1 MIDLTN
7 MVAQSKTT
15 AIYARVST
23 KDGRQ
28 DAENQL
34 RQLREF
40 CTSQGWTVCREYI
53 DHASGK
59 NDTGRPEF
67 QRLFEDAAQRKFDL
81 VVFWALDRFSREGV
95 LATLQYLQ
103 RLSGYG
109 IGYRSF
115 TEGYLDSC
123 GMFKDAV
130 IGILAVVAKQERI
143 RISERVQA
151 GLHRARAAGR
161 VGGRPRGVFDRA
173 RVQELRQQGLSIGE
187 IAAEVGVPRTS
198 VHRALKQPNGCTL
211 RGVATTGSSGRR
223 DIRRGQSQMLACCG
237 REGST
242 RCRRWWGH
250 GVRRLVPHSI
260 AARAIGSV
268 KPTPT
273 TEFEFSYDLCKW
285 SDLTLKST
293 WKHFKRTNL
302 DQYGIDSDLLTTMFV
317 VVQSALRRYLPL
329 NRPNLAVLG
338 TTNRSSVVGTTLWG
352 RVDASSGVAS
362 SSVSKR

>member
-1 MIDLTN
+1 MNIVT
-7 MVAQSKTT
+7 QSKTT

-23 KDGRQ
+23 KDRQ

-40 CTSQGWTVCREYI
+40 CASQGWTVCREYI

-59 NDTGRPEF
+59 SDTGRPEF

-161 VGGRPRGVFDRA
+161 VGGRPRGVFDRT

-198 VHRALKQPNGCTL
+198 IHRALKQPAIVS
-211 RGVATTGSSGRR
+211 VASP
-223 DIRRGQSQMLACCG
+223 LAAVQ
-237 REGST
+237 ED
-242 RCRRWWGH
+242 
-250 GVRRLVPHSI
+250 VR
-260 AARAIGSV
+260 
-268 KPTPT
+268 
-273 TEFEFSYDLCKW
+273 
-285 SDLTLKST
+285 
-293 WKHFKRTNL
+293 
-302 DQYGIDSDLLTTMFV
+302 
-317 VVQSALRRYLPL
+317 SALR
-329 NRPNLAVLG
+329 NLGYSHAAAAERVARASADSGAVEFDDLF
-338 TTNRSSVVGTTLWG
+338 RAAMRQS
-352 RVDASSGVAS
+352 AA
-362 SSVSKR
+362 

>member
-1 MIDLTN
+1 MVDLTN

-40 CTSQGWTVCREYI
+40 CTSQGWICREYI

-161 VGGRPRGVFDRA
+161 VGGRPRGVFDRT

-187 IAAEVGVPRTS
+187 IAAEVGIPRTS
-198 VHRALKQPNGCTL
+198 VHRALKQPAVVS
-211 RGVATTGSSGRR
+211 VASPL
-223 DIRRGQSQMLACCG
+223 LAVQ
-237 REGST
+237 EDVISA
-242 RCRRWWGH
+242 
-250 GVRRLVPHSI
+250 LVN
-260 AARAIGSV
+260 
-268 KPTPT
+268 
-273 TEFEFSYDLCKW
+273 
-285 SDLTLKST
+285 LKC
-293 WKHFKRTNL
+293 KRT
-302 DQYGIDSDLLTTMFV
+302 DAERAV
-317 VVQSALRRYLPL
+317 VAAADGGAVEFDGLFRASLQRVQSA
-329 NRPNLAVLG
+329 A
-338 TTNRSSVVGTTLWG
+338 
-352 RVDASSGVAS
+352 
-362 SSVSKR
+362 

>member
-151 GLHRARAAGR
+151 CLHRARAAGR

-198 VHRALKQPNGCTL
+198 VHRALKQPTVVPC
-211 RGVATTGSSGRR
+211 VASPL
-223 DIRRGQSQMLACCG
+223 LAVQ
-237 REGST
+237 EDVISA
-242 RCRRWWGH
+242 
-250 GVRRLVPHSI
+250 LVNLKCSR
-260 AARAIGSV
+260 AAAEKAVHAAADGGAM
-268 KPTPT
+268 
-273 TEFEFSYDLCKW
+273 EFDGLF
-285 SDLTLKST
+285 
-293 WKHFKRTNL
+293 RTAL
-302 DQYGIDSDLLTTMFV
+302 QR
-317 VVQSALRRYLPL
+317 VQSA
-329 NRPNLAVLG
+329 A
-338 TTNRSSVVGTTLWG
+338 
-352 RVDASSGVAS
+352 
-362 SSVSKR
+362 

>member
-28 DAENQL
+28 EAENQL

-40 CTSQGWTVCREYI
+40 CTSQGWTICREYI

-123 GMFKDAV
+123 GMFRDAV
-130 IGILAVVAKQERI
+130 IGILAVIAKQERV
-143 RISERVQA
+143 RLSERVHA
-151 GLHRARAAGR
+151 GLARAKSAGR
-161 VGGRPRGVFDRA
+161 VGGRPRAVFDRA
-173 RVQELRQQGLSIGE
+173 KAQQLRDDGLSIAK
-187 IAAEVGVPRTS
+187 IAAQLHVSGPTIFY
-198 VHRALKQPNGCTL
+198 ALK
-211 RGVATTGSSGRR
+211 
-223 DIRRGQSQMLACCG
+223 
-237 REGST
+237 
-242 RCRRWWGH
+242 
-250 GVRRLVPHSI
+250 
-260 AARAIGSV
+260 
-268 KPTPT
+268 
-273 TEFEFSYDLCKW
+273 
-285 SDLTLKST
+285 
-293 WKHFKRTNL
+293 
-302 DQYGIDSDLLTTMFV
+302 
-317 VVQSALRRYLPL
+317 
-329 NRPNLAVLG
+329 
-338 TTNRSSVVGTTLWG
+338 
-352 RVDASSGVAS
+352 
-362 SSVSKR
+362 